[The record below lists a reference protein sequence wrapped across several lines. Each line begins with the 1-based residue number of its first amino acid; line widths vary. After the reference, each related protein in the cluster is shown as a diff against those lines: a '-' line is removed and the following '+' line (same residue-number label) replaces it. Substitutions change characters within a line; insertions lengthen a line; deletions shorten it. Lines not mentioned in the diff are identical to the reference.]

1 MAMREVR
8 QVPLKRRKMRRPP
21 VVSVERREGVRLNG
35 NAQWA
40 GSITWGGMKM
50 AIKGMMGMDG
60 NGWEWM
66 GMMSHADKLTEYT

>member
-1 MAMREVR
+1 
-8 QVPLKRRKMRRPP
+8 MRRPP

-40 GSITWGGMKM
+40 GSITWGGMQM
-50 AIKGMMGMDG
+50 AIKGMDG

-66 GMMSHADKLTEYT
+66 GMDGNRWDWMGIDGNDEPCG